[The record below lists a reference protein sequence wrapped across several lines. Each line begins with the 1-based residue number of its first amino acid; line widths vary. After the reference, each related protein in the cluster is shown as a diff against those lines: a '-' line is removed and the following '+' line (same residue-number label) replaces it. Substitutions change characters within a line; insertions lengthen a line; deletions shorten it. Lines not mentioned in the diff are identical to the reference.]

1 MQPFREKSTQ
11 KIVNDLP
18 LTMAASPQ
26 LWLALATLPCLG
38 LLIVGRTL
46 TYWLTQFGMA
56 SEEIF
61 RGVQLPNLD
70 PDPRRPL

>member
-11 KIVNDLP
+11 KVANDLP
-18 LTMAASPQ
+18 FTLVNNSQ
-26 LWLALATLPCLG
+26 IGLALATLPFLSV
-38 LLIVGRTL
+38 LIVGHAL

-61 RGVQLPNLD
+61 RGIQLPVLD
-70 PDPRRPL
+70 PDPRRP

>member
-11 KIVNDLP
+11 KTVNNLP
-18 LTMAASPQ
+18 FTFVNNPQ
-26 LWLALATLPCLG
+26 FALALATLPCLG

-46 TYWLTQFGMA
+46 SYWLTQFGMA

-61 RGVQLPNLD
+61 RGIQLPTLD